1 MVPVFIRSTGIL
13 INIWLYN
20 VVFSSCS
27 SLSLPMPN
35 LVSDSVEPSLPCNF
49 VPLFPGP
56 ATRSSKLPL
65 NESSILPFLPLCDYP
80 AQSPSYP
87 PPILDPSFSLGV
99 KASLSPQKTKTNKTP
114 FPPQYVQPPP
124 LEQLLLPFPLVP
136 PLFPTGVT
144 AFQSRQSPES
154 LVTMASLVT
163 ASKPPSHIM
172 QHTLHDRRCSRARA
186 LPHYK

>member
-27 SLSLPMPN
+27 SLSLPIPN
-35 LVSDSVEPSLPCNF
+35 LASDSVEPSLPCNF

-80 AQSPSYP
+80 AQSLFYPS
-87 PPILDPSFSLGV
+87 PILDPSFSLGV
-99 KASLSPQKTKTNKTP
+99 QVSLPPQKTKTNKTP

-136 PLFPTGVT
+136 PLFPPRRHSFPVSPISRVT
-144 AFQSRQSPES
+144 RNYGFPRHRLQTP
-154 LVTMASLVT
+154 L
-163 ASKPPSHIM
+163 
-172 QHTLHDRRCSRARA
+172 LHHATHPA
-186 LPHYK
+186 